1 MSATQGDLGDTRGP
15 DGTEPPAGLFA
26 WWRRRSA
33 ARRAQVEARR
43 LLKEARRILKKR
55 GPQIPGAVTATVRAA
70 IQGVD
75 DALTAGDV
83 DRLNKANVTLD
94 EAMDD
99 HLSFARKSTLREYA
113 ESIGVAIA
121 VALLLRAFVVEAF
134 QIPSGSMIPTLEV
147 GDHIFVSKFSYGLSI
162 PFTDTKIL
170 QYGEPKRGDVI
181 VFKWPVDTSTD
192 YIKRVVGLPG
202 DTVEVRQGQ
211 LFVNGNEIHRER
223 VPVRCHYSEI
233 STAGVP
239 DDHDCEHW
247 LETLGSKVH
256 DTILEPSHPA
266 ADHPRLVVPAGEV
279 FVMGDNRDNS
289 YDSRKWGTVKMNLI
303 KGRALIIWWSRGNSK
318 PWDLVAWVQAIRWR
332 RFFSVVR

>member
-1 MSATQGDLGDTRGP
+1 M
-15 DGTEPPAGLFA
+15 
-26 WWRRRSA
+26 
-33 ARRAQVEARR
+33 RRATLESRH
-43 LLKEARRILKKR
+43 LLKEARRILKKK
-55 GPQIPGAVTATVRAA
+55 GAQLPGAVAATVRAA
-70 IQGVD
+70 IQGVV
-75 DALTAGDV
+75 DASAAADV
-83 DRLNKANVTLD
+83 DRMRKANITLD
-94 EAMDD
+94 EVLDD

-170 QYGEPKRGDVI
+170 QYSQPSRGDVI
-181 VFKWPVDTSTD
+181 VFKFPQDTSTD

-211 LFVNGNEIHRER
+211 LYVNGNEIHRER
-223 VPVRCHYSEI
+223 VPERCHYSEV

-239 DDHDCEHW
+239 DDHDCERW
-247 LETLGSKVH
+247 VETLGKKVH
-256 DTILEPSHPA
+256 DTILEPAHPA
-266 ADHPRLVVPAGEV
+266 QDHPRTVIPPGEV

-303 KGRALIIWWSRGNSK
+303 KGRALIIWWSRGNSAPNPVGWAK
-318 PWDLVAWVQAIRWR
+318 AIRWK
-332 RFFSVVR
+332 RFFTVVH